1 MAMRVD
7 LSRVNKGVF
16 ESLVKAGAF
25 DNTVDLTK
33 INRGNIFG
41 VIEKALERGKSA
53 QKDRESGQTS
63 LFGTSPVAAASSEG
77 APSLVDDESTYE
89 HTLAWQEQEI
99 LANEK
104 KTLGFFMS
112 GHPMERFEKEVAR
125 LTGMTTLSINKKRDG
140 DEVAVAGIISGFSE
154 RKTKK
159 GTRLGLGAIED
170 LDGRANIIVFSRTL
184 EKTGDIFK
192 SSEPVLIKGRL
203 KVDGDGENTDVKISV
218 MDAVLLR
225 DVRATRT
232 REVHIVVDGD
242 RFQLS
247 LMDDFKSVLLLN
259 TGRCDAFVIVL
270 AKGARTLLKLPDQY
284 RLAPSDALIDDLSKF
299 AGVKDILFK

>member
-1 MAMRVD
+1 
-7 LSRVNKGVF
+7 
-16 ESLVKAGAF
+16 
-25 DNTVDLTK
+25 
-33 INRGNIFG
+33 
-41 VIEKALERGKSA
+41 
-53 QKDRESGQTS
+53 
-63 LFGTSPVAAASSEG
+63 
-77 APSLVDDESTYE
+77 
-89 HTLAWQEQEI
+89 
-99 LANEK
+99 
-104 KTLGFFMS
+104 
-112 GHPMERFEKEVAR
+112 
-125 LTGMTTLSINKKRDG
+125 
-140 DEVAVAGIISGFSE
+140 
-154 RKTKK
+154 
-159 GTRLGLGAIED
+159 
-170 LDGRANIIVFSRTL
+170 
-184 EKTGDIFK
+184 
-192 SSEPVLIKGRL
+192 
-203 KVDGDGENTDVKISV
+203 